1 MAAPSAAAAGAAPR
15 GRPLAGFAGFR
26 PAALKYL
33 RALKR
38 HNERAW
44 FIEHRET
51 YDQEVLGPL
60 RDFVSE
66 IDDRLAR
73 VAPEICGDA
82 KRSVFR
88 IYRDVRFSHDKRPY
102 KTHAAC
108 WFFHRDSDPKVGRD
122 GGGAGFYFHIEPGNS
137 QIGGGLW
144 MPGREVLTILRDTI
158 AEDPAGFVQ
167 AADSKVMRRRFGG
180 LDPERVLTRM
190 PRGFSDQHEA
200 AKWLRY
206 QSFTA
211 GRMLT
216 DSEVIRP
223 DLASRVVRD
232 YVPLVPLVRWL
243 NSALGL
249 QPAARR

>member
-1 MAAPSAAAAGAAPR
+1 MS
-15 GRPLAGFAGFR
+15 GFAGFR

-137 QIGGGLW
+137 QTGGGLW
-144 MPGREVLTILRDTI
+144 MPGREVLTILRDAI
-158 AEDPAGFVQ
+158 AEDPAGFRR
-167 AADSKVMRRRFGG
+167 AADSPVMRRRFGG
-180 LDPERVLTRM
+180 LDSERVLTRM
-190 PRGFSDQHEA
+190 PRGFSECARGREVAPLPVVHRRTHAHRRRGDPSRPRRARGEGLRA
-200 AKWLRY
+200 AGA
-206 QSFTA
+206 TGA
-211 GRMLT
+211 
-216 DSEVIRP
+216 
-223 DLASRVVRD
+223 LAQFLARTR
-232 YVPLVPLVRWL
+232 
-243 NSALGL
+243 
-249 QPAARR
+249 ARRAALRKSELDRITGFAG

>member
-1 MAAPSAAAAGAAPR
+1 
-15 GRPLAGFAGFR
+15 LAGFAGFR

-44 FIEHRET
+44 FIAHRET
-51 YDQEVLGPL
+51 YDQEVLGPM
-60 RDFVSE
+60 REFVSE

-82 KRSVFR
+82 KRSIFR

-122 GGGAGFYFHIEPGNS
+122 GGGAGFYFHIEPGAC
-137 QIGGGLW
+137 QVGGGLW
-144 MPGREVLTILRDTI
+144 MPGREVLTILRDAI
-158 AEDPAGFVQ
+158 AADPAGFRR
-167 AADSKVMRRRFGG
+167 AADSPVMRRRFGG
-180 LDPERVLTRM
+180 LDGERVLTRM
-190 PRGFSDQHEA
+190 PRGYSDAHVA
-200 AKWLRY
+200 AKWLRCR
-206 QSFTA
+206 SFTA
-211 GRMLT
+211 GREFADADVTRL
-216 DSEVIRP
+216 
-223 DLASRVVRD
+223 DLAARVMKD
-232 YVPLVPLVRWL
+232 YAVLTPLVRWL

-249 QPAARR
+249 EPAARR